1 MPSKYSYD
9 RPHLRGVLHALA
21 GFASI
26 GALVWL
32 VRSAATTEARVA
44 AWIYGSA
51 AVLCYLTSSSYHIAA
66 RTERARAAMQ
76 RADRS
81 MIYVMIAGTFTPV
94 GLLAMRGSLQWIAIG
109 VVWLGALFGVALML
123 PTRPRLP
130 RFGGALYIILGWAG
144 VAAMPSL
151 AQHPGRL
158 ALMIAGGVLYTVGA
172 LLFQIKQPV
181 LKPKWFGYHEFW
193 HVMGTAAG
201 ALLFVV
207 NLGLIASPAS

>member
-1 MPSKYSYD
+1 
-9 RPHLRGVLHALA
+9 VL
-21 GFASI
+21 SV

-32 VRSAATTEARVA
+32 VRSATTPQAEVA

-51 AVLCYLTSSSYHIAA
+51 AILCYLTSSGYHIAA
-66 RTERARAAMQ
+66 RTERARAVMQ

-94 GLLAMRGSLQWIAIG
+94 GLLAMHGWWRWIIVG
-109 VVWLGALFGVALML
+109 IMWVGALFGVALLL

-144 VAAMPSL
+144 VAAMPAL
-151 AQHPGRL
+151 ARHPGRL
-158 ALMIAGGVLYTVGA
+158 GLVVAAGVLYTLGA
-172 LLFQIKQPV
+172 ILFQRKRPILSPS
-181 LKPKWFGYHEFW
+181 WFGFHEFW
-193 HVMGTAAG
+193 HVMGVAAG

-207 NLGLIASPAS
+207 NLGLIASPGS